1 MHIIENEKISGFEEL
16 EKILLEV
23 YKEKFEQK

>member
-16 EKILLEV
+16 EKILKEV
-23 YKEKFEQK
+23 YKEKFE